1 MVKSEYPK
9 RKDGFLLRAV
19 VSKDFGMKG
28 SVPTIYYG
36 GVEYRVDGSPTV
48 VVSRSPIVIKSR
60 ESLEQAINVIA
71 SQGFLPLYCGLV
83 VSEVKYLRIYYP
95 TKDRYGKPK
104 ETLGDKILEVDKE
117 YPAK

>member
-1 MVKSEYPK
+1 MVNSEYPK

-19 VSKDFGMKG
+19 VSKDFGMRG
-28 SVPTIYYG
+28 SVPTIYY
-36 GVEYRVDGSPTV
+36 GSPTV
-48 VVSRSPIVIKSR
+48 VVSRSPIVIQSKK
-60 ESLEQAINVIA
+60 SLEQAINVIA

-104 ETLGDKILEVDKE
+104 ETLGDKILEVVKE
-117 YPAK
+117 YPTK

>member
-9 RKDGFLLRAV
+9 RNDGFLLRAV

-36 GVEYRVDGSPTV
+36 GVDYRVDGSPTV
-48 VVSRSPIVIKSR
+48 VMSRSPIVIKSR
-60 ESLEQAINVIA
+60 ESLEQAINVIV

-83 VSEVKYLRIYYP
+83 VSEVKYLRVYYP

-104 ETLGDKILEVDKE
+104 ETLGDHILEVVKE
-117 YPAK
+117 YSAK